1 MNAYVIIGATVIAAV
16 STIVLLGGGLGTE
29 NESNEASV
37 LQDTDASSVQE
48 IAPEEADLPQTG
60 LEIMTTDGIKHL
72 IPLDKILSGGPP
84 KDGIPSIDDPVF
96 DTADAVFMSD
106 SDIVLGVEINGQAKA
121 YPLFILVWHE
131 IVNDV
136 VGGVPISVTYC
147 PLCYTNQ
154 VFERTIDGQ
163 AVEFGV
169 SGKLYNSNLLMYDRL
184 TDSYWS
190 QALGQAVVGELAGMQ
205 LEIVPFDVIAWRDWK
220 SLHQDTLVLTT
231 DTGHIRAYNV
241 DPYEDYFAS
250 DRVIFPV
257 TNRDN
262 RLPLKTVILGFESDG
277 KYKAYSQ
284 SDVENM
290 RVINDYIAEKP
301 ILVTSMYEH
310 NARAFERTV
319 GEQTLEFVYED
330 EKILDA
336 STRSEWNY
344 YGMAVSG
351 EYVGQS
357 LNRIGFS
364 PGFWFEWA
372 AFHPETDLYGDVK

>member
-1 MNAYVIIGATVIAAV
+1 MNAYVITGAAVIAAASAV
-16 STIVLLGGGLGTE
+16 ILLGGGLDAE
-29 NESNEASV
+29 NVPGEMGGP
-37 LQDTDASSVQE
+37 QDADAGMAQE
-48 IAPEEADLPQTG
+48 IAQEDVLEHAD
-60 LEIMTTDGIKHL
+60 LEIMITDGTKHL

-96 DTADAVFMSD
+96 GAADAAFVSD
-106 SDIVLGVEINGQAKA
+106 SDIVLGVEINGEAKA

-136 VGGVPISVTYC
+136 VGGVPVSVTYC

-154 VFERTIDGQ
+154 VFERTIGGQ

-190 QALGQAVVGELAGMQ
+190 QALGQAVVGELAGER

-220 SLHQDTLVLTT
+220 SLHQDTLVLST
-231 DTGHIRAYNV
+231 DTGHIRAYNA

-250 DRVIFPV
+250 DRVIFPL
-257 TNRDN
+257 TNRDG
-262 RLPLKTVILGFESDG
+262 RLPPKAVILGFESG
-277 KYKAYSQ
+277 GEYKAYSQ
-284 SDVENM
+284 QDVESM
-290 RVINDYIAEKP
+290 RIINDHVSGKP
-301 ILVTSMYEH
+301 ILLASMYKD
-310 NARAFERTV
+310 NARAFERTIGGQV
-319 GEQTLEFVYED
+319 LEFVYED
-330 EKILDA
+330 GRILDA
-336 STRSEWNY
+336 GTRSEWNY
-344 YGMAVSG
+344 DGVAVSG
-351 EYVGQS
+351 DYAGQS

-372 AFHPETDLYGDVK
+372 AFHPETQLYGDAK

>member
-1 MNAYVIIGATVIAAV
+1 MNAYVIIGAAVIAAASAV
-16 STIVLLGGGLGTE
+16 ILLGGGLDAE
-29 NESNEASV
+29 NVPGEMGGP
-37 LQDTDASSVQE
+37 QDADAGMAQE
-48 IAPEEADLPQTG
+48 IAQEDVLEHAG
-60 LEIMTTDGIKHL
+60 LEIMITDGTKHL

-96 DTADAVFMSD
+96 GAADAAFVSD
-106 SDIVLGVEINGQAKA
+106 SDIVLGVEINGEAKA

-136 VGGVPISVTYC
+136 VGGVPVSVTYC

-154 VFERTIDGQ
+154 VFERTIGGQ

-190 QALGQAVVGELAGMQ
+190 QALGQAVVGELAGER

-220 SLHQDTLVLTT
+220 SLHQDTLVLST
-231 DTGHIRAYNV
+231 DTGHIRAYNA

-250 DRVIFPV
+250 DRVIFPL
-257 TNRDN
+257 TNRDG
-262 RLPLKTVILGFESDG
+262 RLPPKTVILGFESG
-277 KYKAYSQ
+277 GEYKAYSQ
-284 SDVENM
+284 QDVESM
-290 RVINDYIAEKP
+290 RIINDHVSGKP
-301 ILVTSMYEH
+301 ILLASMYED
-310 NARAFERTV
+310 NARAFERTIGGQV
-319 GEQTLEFVYED
+319 LEFVYED
-330 EKILDA
+330 GRILDA
-336 STRSEWNY
+336 GTRSEWNY
-344 YGMAVSG
+344 DGVAVSG
-351 EYVGQS
+351 DYAGQS

-372 AFHPETDLYGDVK
+372 AFHPETQLYGDAK